1 MRLRRKHT
9 VRRPLRR
16 SNPPTAVGGPSASA
30 PASDS
35 RPAQWRMRCMCG
47 TILDIGLDDD
57 GKRRT
62 CDTCRRRFDIH
73 FTEDLSTRQK
83 GVSLHYLSSD
93 NRASGETSSVGAG
106 TTSFRMPSGDLESS
120 ANPHGLLMEP
130 ELPDA
135 AHFKCSCGVLLAI
148 PKSQFE
154 KRSRCPA
161 CNARMLI
168 FMLYDSRVRS
178 FTLQLF
184 SLIDARSG
192 DTLVLSKL

>member
-1 MRLRRKHT
+1 
-9 VRRPLRR
+9 
-16 SNPPTAVGGPSASA
+16 
-30 PASDS
+30 
-35 RPAQWRMRCMCG
+35 MRCMCG
-47 TILDIGLDDD
+47 TVLEIGLDDD
-57 GKRRT
+57 GRRRT

-73 FTEDLSTRQK
+73 FTEDVGSGQK
-83 GVSLHYLSSD
+83 GVSLHYLNTD
-93 NRASGETSSVGAG
+93 NKASGETSSVGAG
-106 TTSFRMPSGDLESS
+106 TTSFQMPSAGEDS

-130 ELPDA
+130 ELPDE

-148 PKSQFE
+148 PKAQFE

-184 SLIDARSG
+184 SLIDRSTG
-192 DTLVLSKL
+192 STQVLSKL